1 MSLKNRVQRLEKR
14 SGIDEGYIY
23 FVMSKD
29 GKFTLKNN
37 GADVLE
43 DIELSEK
50 GFAEWE
56 NTISENSQ
64 VYVISVYDADAS
76 KD

>member
-23 FVMSKD
+23 FVFTD
-29 GKFTLKNN
+29 NGKFTLKSN

-43 DIELSEK
+43 DVELTEQ
-50 GFAEWE
+50 GFADWE
-56 NTISENSQ
+56 KSISQNSQ
-64 VYVISVYDADAS
+64 VYVISVYED
-76 KD
+76 